1 MKRVTLKEITIT
13 AWKGIT
19 AKHVF
24 GENENKVSGRNKS
37 GKTSIM
43 RAFYWLLSGYSD
55 ANSPANSNLF
65 DNREELTPQTPT
77 ASVEAIIIIDGERYK
92 IKRTATAK
100 FTRKRGT
107 DEYIKAPSD
116 DYEYFIDDISR
127 TATDFR
133 DWLTANLASNEMLKF
148 ILDGSFFVDLCFT
161 DKKRARQIIEQ
172 LIGKVERSEMK
183 GEYDIIDA
191 LISKYSLEEIDMQAQ
206 TMCKSINARLNE
218 IPVAIQSKQNE
229 IDIINQT
236 DFNAIQD
243 EINRLEKTQADYE
256 KQVFDLS
263 ARMRPELEKKALAER
278 SLQMKKE
285 QYAKAEQTY
294 NNATVDEDNRLCVE
308 ISKRE
313 KENTDRQ
320 RHIDEL
326 KIMNANDENAI
337 VENERARNNLRK
349 QRDAIMAEKFG
360 ENGLCPT
367 CGARLSEEVMAEKKA
382 KFEEHQRALIESVVT
397 QGKQCNASIDA
408 AKKRIACRKEEIS
421 AITMEDIEPLKEQ
434 LRKLRT
440 NDKVVPFASTEQ
452 GTQLQREIDAIVI
465 PEVTIPDDSEM
476 KAKIAEIKIKLKEQY
491 LKFGA
496 KDRLSSLQKEIDDLC
511 ADQREKGTELAK
523 YERQR
528 KQVKDYR
535 QEQMEILS
543 HKVNDGLKFSRIECW
558 SQQKDGQMVPDI
570 ILKDAQGV
578 NFATTNGASRLLT
591 TLDIQRFFCDKL
603 SVNMPCF
610 LDEAAIINTDNIPHY
625 EDTQMFYLFC
635 ADTSLSIE
643 SK

>member
-191 LISKYSLEEIDMQAQ
+191 LIGKYSLEEIDMQAQ
-206 TMCKSINARLNE
+206 NMCKSINARLNE

-367 CGARLSEEVMAEKKA
+367 CGARLSEEVMAGKKA

-397 QGKQCNASIDA
+397 QGKQCNASINA